1 MADMALAMV
10 EHPAVSGLRD
20 HPIPHRV
27 KRSADG
33 KTLRDYLREVVPPRD
48 RDGIDEAIAEGR
60 FRWRGEDVPLGP
72 DALMRPGETLLAD
85 VPDITPDDPFLPP
98 PPDVLPE
105 LLRDEGLLVIDKPPG
120 LLSYPLGPRKVAAQS
135 IAQLQLAADGID
147 DPLRPLHR
155 IDRETSGILMFARTL
170 LADQRIKKAF
180 RKRWVRKS
188 YLAIVRGRV
197 PGGMQKVVAPI
208 GPEGLE
214 IRMKMAVRDDGKP
227 AETWV
232 KTLGWF
238 GDEDHGEAGRGFTWV
253 EARPVTGRAHQIRV
267 HLTHLGHPIVGD
279 KMYCDGGEAFL
290 KWWDGA
296 LDVAAIDR
304 LGMPRQALHAWT
316 LAVRHPIHG
325 EPIWLEAP
333 PPLDM
338 VEFARARGG
347 DDPPAPLRE
356 ESW

>member
-1 MADMALAMV
+1 MVANAVTALA
-10 EHPAVSGLRD
+10 D

-27 KRSADG
+27 KRSAEG
-33 KTLRDYLREVVPPRD
+33 KLLREYLHEVVPKRD
-48 RDGIDEAIAEGR
+48 RDGIDAAIAEGR
-60 FRWRGEDVPLGP
+60 FRWRGEDTPLTA
-72 DALMRPGETLLAD
+72 DAPMRPGETLLAD

-98 PPDVLPE
+98 PPEVLTE

-120 LLSYPLGPRKVAAQS
+120 LLSYPLGPRKIAAQS
-135 IAQLQLAADGID
+135 IAQRQLAADGIE

-170 LADQRIKKAF
+170 EADQRIKKAF

-188 YLAIVRGRV
+188 YLAIVRGHL
-197 PGGMQKVVAPI
+197 PGGMQKTVAPI
-208 GPEGLE
+208 GPDGGE

-227 AETWV
+227 AETWF

-238 GDEDHGEAGRGFTWV
+238 GDTDFGEAGPGYTWV

-267 HLTHLGHPIVGD
+267 HLAHLGHPIVGD

-290 KWWDGA
+290 AWWDGA
-296 LDVAAIDR
+296 LDQAAIDA

-333 PPLDM
+333 PPADM
-338 VEFARARGG
+338 LAFAEEHGG
-347 DDPPAPLRE
+347 DAPPSPMRE
-356 ESW
+356 EVLQTW